1 MSRFDCLKCGAPL
14 APKSKLCTYCGAR
27 SDLDFGVG
35 MRRTNKTS
43 ERQCPE
49 CDIVMHALTLS
60 AEGAEADVD
69 RCEQCFGIFFDV
81 GELELL
87 THSMGKSQPHID
99 RDRLN
104 QLLNEEAPRSDR
116 KTSYVPCP
124 ICKTMMNRKGYGSLS
139 GVVIDYCRD
148 HGIWLE
154 GGEYRQIINW
164 INAGGRALDQQQ
176 QLESF
181 EKARRRAEQ
190 RASSTSTHIPGGL
203 EPSTTSRDH
212 DIGNMVQSVIRFLFD
227 VIIR

>member
-35 MRRTNKTS
+35 MRRTDDLT

-49 CDIVMHALTLS
+49 CDVGMHALTLS
-60 AEGAEADVD
+60 AEGDQVDVD
-69 RCEQCFGIFFDV
+69 RCERCFGIFFDV
-81 GELELL
+81 GELE
-87 THSMGKSQPHID
+87 TITRGIAKSQPHID

-104 QLLNEEAPRSDR
+104 QLLSEEAPQSNR
-116 KTSYVPCP
+116 KKAYIPCP
-124 ICKTMMNRKGYGSLS
+124 ICKTMMNRRSYGSLS

-164 INAGGRALDQQQ
+164 IKAGGRALDQQQ
-176 QLESF
+176 QIASL
-181 EKARRRAEQ
+181 EKARRREAT
-190 RASSTSTHIPGGL
+190 RTSSTSSSSLPGGAYTDMPSDERGPGFWIREVL
-203 EPSTTSRDH
+203 E
-212 DIGNMVQSVIRFLFD
+212 FLFD
-227 VIIR
+227 VIW